1 MTIFLPKNEEIYRQN
16 KIDSLKK
23 ILQDLAVDVDFI
35 WVGKASR
42 RRVIFQID
50 NKNNLGFFFN

>member
-1 MTIFLPKNEEIYRQN
+1 MTIFLPKNEEIYRHN

-23 ILQDLAVDVDFI
+23 TLQDLDVEPEFI
-35 WVGKASR
+35 WVGETSR

-50 NKNNLGFFFN
+50 KQ